1 MPPCRNEAQAWE
13 PLHPPLRTY
22 IYIYIFILVYM
33 NISRYIQTTTCHV
46 SLAKVAFCS
55 ACAPCAQPQREASLS
70 TCLSQTAKTR
80 GCLVNMPFANR
91 ENAGLPCQRAS
102 CNPRKRGPALSTCL
116 LQAAKTR
123 ACLETICV
131 YVCSH
136 KPGMHVEA
144 PSKIAQVTVA
154 SEGSACDSPSKLV
167 KWRFL

>member
-1 MPPCRNEAQAWE
+1 
-13 PLHPPLRTY
+13 
-22 IYIYIFILVYM
+22 
-33 NISRYIQTTTCHV
+33 
-46 SLAKVAFCS
+46 
-55 ACAPCAQPQREASLS
+55 
-70 TCLSQTAKTR
+70 
-80 GCLVNMPFANR
+80 MPFANR

-123 ACLETICV
+123 ACLETICA
-131 YVCSH
+131 YACSH